1 MGTPQNDLQTMAPK
15 PVIWEVGG
23 QDFEQTP
30 ANLDKLADIMDV
42 IVEEVLA
49 SGKGELL
56 SKLIDNATDAD
67 ADTDTAAGA
76 VDAAKKVA
84 SGMDQEML
92 VGFVRILATLPRAMP
107 RISAT
112 ILSADLDHFKEHL
125 RMRTA
130 VGVLRTFVEQNDVGA
145 IIQDFFGLYNDLKGV
160 MPTTEEEPSSSA

>member
-1 MGTPQNDLQTMAPK
+1 MDTPNDLQTMAPK
-15 PVIWEVGG
+15 PVIWTVGG
-23 QDFEQTP
+23 QEFEQKP

-56 SKLIDNATDAD
+56 SKLIDSASDASPSASD
-67 ADTDTAAGA
+67 GEGA

-84 SGMDQEML
+84 AGMDQEML

-130 VGVLRTFVEQNDVGA
+130 VGILRTFVAQNDVGA

-160 MPTTEEEPSSSA
+160 MPTTEEDTSNSA

>member
-1 MGTPQNDLQTMAPK
+1 METPQNDLQTMAPK

-23 QDFEQTP
+23 QEFEQRP

-56 SKLIDNATDAD
+56 SKLVDSATEASDGD
-67 ADTDTAAGA
+67 EEGMADT
-76 VDAAKKVA
+76 AKKLA

-130 VGVLRTFVEQNDVGA
+130 VGVLRTFVAQNDVGA

-160 MPTTEEEPSSSA
+160 MPTTEEEDASSSA